1 MKCGQSSTRKEAAAG
16 QPVAAP
22 RVRHPARLGLLIVAL
37 LAAFACGALV
47 AVAWDALS
55 DINARGQMDPTR

>member
-1 MKCGQSSTRKEAAAG
+1 MRTISHAEGGGGRP
-16 QPVAAP
+16 QPVAVP

-47 AVAWDALS
+47 ALAWDALS